1 VFAGSY
7 TNDKKVVG
15 VFVRFRAPLNS
26 GKDEDLVT
34 YDKSDSQQNFVSY
47 SYRLN
52 DGNDNGKDFEFSSNF
67 IKNFDNE
74 GHKLT
79 IDGSYTKNKDNED
92 STIDGV
98 NLTFQIKL
106 LLVQRLIV
114 KFKNNFNFKLTMFY
128 LQVKEVNLRLDEIS
142 IT

>member
-1 VFAGSY
+1 MDKYSTTFWTNSISY
-7 TNDKKVVG
+7 RK
-15 VFVRFRAPLNS
+15 NS

-79 IDGSYTKNKDNED
+79 IDGSYTK
-92 STIDGV
+92 
-98 NLTFQIKL
+98 IKIMKIQPL
-106 LLVQRLIV
+106 MV
-114 KFKNNFNFKLTMFY
+114 
-128 LQVKEVNLRLDEIS
+128 S
-142 IT
+142 I

>member
-1 VFAGSY
+1 MMVM
-7 TNDKKVVG
+7 TT
-15 VFVRFRAPLNS
+15 
-26 GKDEDLVT
+26 E
-34 YDKSDSQQNFVSY
+34 
-47 SYRLN
+47 
-52 DGNDNGKDFEFSSNF
+52 DFEFSF

-98 NLTFQIKL
+98 NLTFPDKAT
-106 LLVQRLIV
+106 LVQRLIV

-128 LQVKEVNLRLDEIS
+128 LQVKEVNLRLDIKEIS
-142 IT
+142 T